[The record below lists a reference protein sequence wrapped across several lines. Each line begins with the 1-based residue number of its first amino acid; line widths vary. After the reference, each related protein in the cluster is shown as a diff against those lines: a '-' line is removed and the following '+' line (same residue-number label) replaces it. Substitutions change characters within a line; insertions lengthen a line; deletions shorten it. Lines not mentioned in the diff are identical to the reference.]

1 MMSESKLAQKILSW
15 VERTEQENMQDGTYG
30 MWERRMVDRYLVL
43 TENIE
48 KLCKERLNALSE
60 MSEEHLSGHFPV
72 MCTGVGPELV
82 HIPANSS
89 IQFPDMDTLWQIA
102 QVVAEKDATFEFA
115 GFHCCNYCD
124 GKQRIF
130 ASLLTEEE
138 LIRQLPHDPEC
149 IVTKARELMEWRKA
163 QPRIEASIKKS
174 DELAEDTLCEMVRQ
188 MVSEVLAKP
197 PEPQPIED
205 AIVNHTCEV
214 CGENYVGL
222 LSNIR
227 GWYGIV
233 EQGTWERP
241 EPRKEYA
248 FCSEEHMEQWKSE
261 RGVQK

>member
-1 MMSESKLAQKILSW
+1 MSESELAQKILSW

-43 TENIE
+43 TEDIE

-60 MSEEHLSGHFPV
+60 MSEEQLSGHFPI

-163 QPRIEASIKKS
+163 QQRTSAVTIHVELDGKVIAEHVARADVREMLKSQQEKEREREIRIDMARRN
-174 DELAEDTLCEMVRQ
+174 CE
-188 MVSEVLAKP
+188 E
-197 PEPQPIED
+197 
-205 AIVNHTCEV
+205 
-214 CGENYVGL
+214 
-222 LSNIR
+222 
-227 GWYGIV
+227 
-233 EQGTWERP
+233 
-241 EPRKEYA
+241 
-248 FCSEEHMEQWKSE
+248 
-261 RGVQK
+261 